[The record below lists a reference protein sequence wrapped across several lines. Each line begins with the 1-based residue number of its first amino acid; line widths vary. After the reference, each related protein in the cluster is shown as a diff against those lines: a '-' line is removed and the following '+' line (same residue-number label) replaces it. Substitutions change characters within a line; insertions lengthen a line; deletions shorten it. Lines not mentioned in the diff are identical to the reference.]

1 MKLLANQ
8 KNIDRITIEQS
19 SDRNLKS
26 KLKLNARK
34 NNKIRR
40 PKTL

>member
-1 MKLLANQ
+1 MKLLANK

-26 KLKLNARK
+26 KLNARK